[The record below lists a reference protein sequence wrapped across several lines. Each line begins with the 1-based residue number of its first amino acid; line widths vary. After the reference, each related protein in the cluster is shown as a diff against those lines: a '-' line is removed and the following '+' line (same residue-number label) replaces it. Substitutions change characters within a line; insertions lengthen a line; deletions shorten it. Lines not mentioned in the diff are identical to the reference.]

1 MPGSFE
7 GHGFRFLYPENWKL
21 EEQPSETGGSVTLQ
35 SPGTGFMFVTFDRNR
50 PAVEDVLET
59 TLAALRD
66 DYPELET
73 EAVTEKIAARQ
84 ARGFDVQFFSLDLVN
99 NCWIRAFRTSRQTI
113 LIMCQVTDLE
123 VKETEPVLRAIR
135 ASMEAIEQDNK

>member
-1 MPGSFE
+1 MPVSFE

-21 EEQPSETGGSVTLQ
+21 EEQASENGGSVTLQ

-73 EAVTEKIAARQ
+73 EAVTEKIANRQ
-84 ARGFDVQFFSLDLVN
+84 ARGYDVQFFSLDLVN
-99 NCWIRAFRTSRQTI
+99 NCWIRAFRTSRQTV
-113 LIMCQVTDLE
+113 LIMCQVTDWE
-123 VKETEPVLRAIR
+123 VEETEPVFRAIR
-135 ASMEAIEQDNK
+135 ASMETVE